1 MTDTYIA
8 LDLETTGLSPEND
21 RILEIGALRI
31 ESGEV
36 TDSYETFVDCGIP
49 IPQIITQLTGI
60 TDEMIGGSPGTEEA
74 VREFL
79 AFARGW
85 EDLPVGEGLSAAAD
99 EACAAGAGALFED
112 CVLLGHNL
120 PFDYSFMKHSAA
132 RFGLSFESRGL
143 DTLKMA
149 RTCLPE
155 LEKKSLDRVSA
166 YLGIPQ
172 KRHHRALDDALTAAR
187 IYERLKEEFGGS
199 FPELFEP
206 EPMACRVRK
215 MSPITNS
222 QKVYLRDLIKCH
234 RIESNVKIETLTKS
248 EASRMIDS
256 IISQYGR
263 LKR

>member
-1 MTDTYIA
+1 MADTYIA
-8 LDLETTGLSPEND
+8 LDLETTGLSPAND
-21 RILEIGALRI
+21 RILEIGALWI
-31 ESGEV
+31 ENGEV
-36 TDSYETFVDCGIP
+36 TDTYETFVDCGIP

-60 TDEMIGGSPGTEEA
+60 TDEMVKGSPCTEEA
-74 VREFL
+74 VRGFL
-79 AFARGW
+79 DFTQMQDG
-85 EDLPVGEGLSAAAD
+85 G
-99 EACAAGAGALFED
+99 D

-120 PFDYSFMKHSAA
+120 PFDYSFVKYSMA
-132 RFGLSFESRGL
+132 RLGLTYESRGL

-149 RTCLPE
+149 RTCLPG

-172 KRHHRALDDALTAAR
+172 KHHHRALDDALTASR
-187 IYERLKEEFGGS
+187 IYERLKREFGEQY
-199 FPELFEP
+199 PDLFEP
-206 EPMACRVRK
+206 QPMACRVPK